1 MMGMNISAGQS
12 INVPIYCVH
21 RHPEFWEKP
30 LEFYPEHFLPDA
42 VKARDKFAYMPF
54 SLGQHRCIGEHFA
67 LIEIQMVLMR
77 IYFHYDVNVKANEP
91 VSFLPLVT
99 LKPMNPISLQISPRK
114 K

>member
-1 MMGMNISAGQS
+1 
-12 INVPIYCVH
+12 
-21 RHPEFWEKP
+21 
-30 LEFYPEHFLPDA
+30 
-42 VKARDKFAYMPF
+42 
-54 SLGQHRCIGEHFA
+54 
-67 LIEIQMVLMR
+67 LMR